1 VSKRS
6 IVAVFVVIILLSG
19 AAYLWVGSATPSSQD
34 PLSTLTPSSLG
45 RFEESFDKSSAGFRL
60 VLLLSPT

>member
-1 VSKRS
+1 MSKRS

-19 AAYLWVGSATPSSQD
+19 AAYLWVGSATPSGQD
-34 PLSTLTPSSLG
+34 PLSTLRPSTFG
-45 RFEESFDKSSAGFRL
+45 AFEESFDKSSAGFRL